1 MPRNANQNK
10 QANYSLHQP
19 DQADFIES
27 SYSING
33 LTQITVSCWIKTTT
47 NNNDEHVWSF
57 PKTGTGSGFAL
68 QTGNNNNGLGF
79 T

>member
-1 MPRNANQNK
+1 MSTVFVSPNWRMPRNANQSK

-27 SYSING
+27 TYDING

-47 NNNDEHVWSF
+47 TF
-57 PKTGTGSGFAL
+57 PA
-68 QTGNNNNGLGF
+68 Q
-79 T
+79 